1 MAFLPQGQSKLS
13 VIMRC
18 PYKVG
23 VRKTGFDCI
32 NEGLLS
38 VSQDID
44 CGMTA
49 LDLLLRYCFIS
60 FMTICPS
67 KRSITDLNKR
77 KSLGSPF
84 KRGSSV
90 FNSGLPE
97 CLIHFRPCP
106 VTSLRISH
114 LKLKNM
120 TKWQGRSKFSIQ
132 LAN

>member
-18 PYKVG
+18 LYKVG
-23 VRKTGFDCI
+23 VRKAGFDCI
-32 NEGLLS
+32 NECFPGHRPRNDSFGLLP
-38 VSQDID
+38 
-44 CGMTA
+44 
-49 LDLLLRYCFIS
+49 RYCFIS
-60 FMTICPS
+60 FIAICPS

-77 KSLGSPF
+77 KSLRCPF

-97 CLIHFRPCP
+97 CLIHFRQCS
-106 VTSLRISH
+106 VTLLGITH

-120 TKWQGRSKFSIQ
+120 TKWQGRLKIPI
-132 LAN
+132 